1 MAAESSVEFYGE
13 AGAGRTHRMASA
25 TLSLRRVRVS
35 FLLLFLGAPPCTE
48 WLLLETQAG
57 SPLSF

>member
-1 MAAESSVEFYGE
+1 M
-13 AGAGRTHRMASA
+13 
-25 TLSLRRVRVS
+25 RVS